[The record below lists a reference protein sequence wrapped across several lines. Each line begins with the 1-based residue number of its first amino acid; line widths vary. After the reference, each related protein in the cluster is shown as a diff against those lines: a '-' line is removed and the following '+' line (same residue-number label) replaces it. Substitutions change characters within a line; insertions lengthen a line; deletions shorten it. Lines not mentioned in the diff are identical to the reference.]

1 MTDLSAAAAKLQ
13 QCHDVRGE
21 DVLKLAEKIDAQ
33 HGELLRAVEAQ
44 ATQAGKDDE
53 IVLAAE
59 LERLRTEPQAD
70 FLKLRY
76 FAVELLRRVILDA
89 DGRFVPR
96 DPDAKDDAR
105 TGDSRSR
112 RTMLKEVLA
121 AWRSALPKAIRKQP
135 APWVSLSHENHIA
148 RVHLGASP
156 SLAEVRIRDARI
168 ALGAKILLQVERHGV
183 GAGAGQAWALAKW
196 RGHAAPEAWA
206 RELERRVLASTPH
219 VERDLRNAGVFWRL
233 SQAKEAL
240 DGLEARAARRQD
252 FVDTVARQA
261 AAAQQQVQGAI
272 AHRQQERADVD
283 AGLPGLRKSEQHLRS
298 EVAAQREEILTRAQ
312 PSVETLEARYQ
323 VLATVETVQLVVQDS
338 VVLWRALAALESKK
352 VDKAELD
359 ALRLEAAGRAEVS
372 RGRAADARR
381 QLSDRVRLD
390 VEARTPD
397 WEAVEEDLRS
407 HADQFTQFQDMM
419 KVLAKFVEDL
429 VERIAHLR
437 GIDVEA
443 AARGDHILGTGEQDV
458 AGLNMSAS
466 GPVGDWS
473 PGHLGRTSASTRPQ
487 SAGARAPWNAPN
499 AKPPVKKAVRAPC
512 PCRCS

>member
-1 MTDLSAAAAKLQ
+1 M
-13 QCHDVRGE
+13 
-21 DVLKLAEKIDAQ
+21 
-33 HGELLRAVEAQ
+33 LR
-44 ATQAGKDDE
+44 
-53 IVLAAE
+53 
-59 LERLRTEPQAD
+59 
-70 FLKLRY
+70 
-76 FAVELLRRVILDA
+76 
-89 DGRFVPR
+89 
-96 DPDAKDDAR
+96 
-105 TGDSRSR
+105 
-112 RTMLKEVLA
+112 EVLA
-121 AWRSALPKAIRKQP
+121 AWRSALLASRKRPQP

-148 RVHLGASP
+148 RIHLGASP

-240 DGLEARAARRQD
+240 DGLEARAARRQE

-261 AAAQQQVQGAI
+261 AAAQQQVLGAI
-272 AHRQQERADVD
+272 ADRQQERADVD

-397 WEAVEEDLRS
+397 WEAVEADLRS
-407 HADQFTQFQDMM
+407 HADQFAQFQSMM
-419 KVLAKFVEDL
+419 QVLAKFVEDL
-429 VERIAHLR
+429 VERIALLR

-443 AARGDHILGTGEQDV
+443 AAGRVDHILGTGEQDV

-499 AKPPVKKAVRAPC
+499 AKPPVKKAVRAPS
-512 PCRCS
+512 PVPMFEISGQQAQTRGFLPRVH